1 MWLCKLVSEAAVLY
15 SKVFL
20 DVKLPKTKIYIL
32 FCLRYWYCR
41 IGLCYQPPLNS
52 NIYFVLHFYTAQ
64 LKQKVLDHIL

>member
-20 DVKLPKTKIYIL
+20 DVKLPKTKMYIL
-32 FCLRYWYCR
+32 FCLCYWYCR
-41 IGLCYQPPLNS
+41 IGLCYRPPLNS
-52 NIYFVLHFYTAQ
+52 NSYFVLHFYTVQ